1 MTKLDYQ
8 LRAATEADYCFCYD
22 LTKQN
27 VYELFCR
34 HFGGWVPA
42 VFRQDFC
49 AEETTIIQVKKHP
62 VGYFCLKEDDE
73 ERYLSNIQLEPT
85 WQGRGLGSAVL
96 KTILSTSEPKPV
108 RLMTFT
114 DNPAMKL
121 YERLGFEAV
130 ERDGETV
137 SMVRY

>member
-1 MTKLDYQ
+1 MTRLEYQ
-8 LRAATEADYCFCYD
+8 LRAATEADYRFCYD

-27 VYELFCR
+27 MYELFCR

-49 AEETTIIQVKKHP
+49 AEETTIIQVGECSA
-62 VGYFCLKEDDE
+62 GYFCIKENSG
-73 ERYLSNIQLEPT
+73 ERYLSNIQLEPQ
-85 WQGRGLGSAVL
+85 WQGKGLGSAVL
-96 KTILSTSEPKPV
+96 KTILAISEPKPV

-121 YERLGFEAV
+121 YERLGFEV
-130 ERDGETV
+130 IEKDGETV
-137 SMVRY
+137 NMLSR